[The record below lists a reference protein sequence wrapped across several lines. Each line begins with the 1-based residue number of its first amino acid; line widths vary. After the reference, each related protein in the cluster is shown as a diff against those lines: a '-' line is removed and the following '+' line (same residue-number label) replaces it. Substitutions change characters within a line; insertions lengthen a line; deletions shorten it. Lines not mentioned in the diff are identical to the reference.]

1 MVGLACVDVV
11 LRSLDGA
18 VVLDLADWKVQTMT
32 DDQIIELARKLGWN
46 VEHAETNRML
56 VLFARDIEDRIRSQI
71 NRRSTDEIEGYA
83 V

>member
-1 MVGLACVDVV
+1 VGLACVDVV

-32 DDQIIELARKLGWN
+32 EDQIIELARKLGWN

-56 VLFARDIEDRIRSQI
+56 VLFARDIEDRIRSQT

>member
-1 MVGLACVDVV
+1 MGLACVDVV

-18 VVLDLADWKVQTMT
+18 VVLDLANRKVQTMT

-46 VEHAETNRML
+46 VEHQETNKML
-56 VLFARDIEDRIRSQI
+56 ILFARDIEDRIRSQT